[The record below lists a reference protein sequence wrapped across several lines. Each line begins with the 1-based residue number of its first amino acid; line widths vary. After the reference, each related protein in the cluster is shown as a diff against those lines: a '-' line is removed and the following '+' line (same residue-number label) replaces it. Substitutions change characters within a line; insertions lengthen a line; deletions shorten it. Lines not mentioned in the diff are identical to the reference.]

1 MGLRILHVV
10 RSLRAETGGV
20 AEAVLRLSGAL
31 AAEGHAVSIL
41 SLDGT
46 DEARPGNP
54 AVIVLGGSPD
64 GYGYHR
70 DYVPWLR
77 AHRREFDGV
86 VIHGLW
92 QYQGLGGWR
101 ALAGTDTPY
110 WVYCHGMLDPWFKR
124 TFPLKH
130 LKKWLYWP
138 WAEYRV
144 LRDAKAVLF
153 TCEEERLRA
162 RRSFWLYRCREVVT
176 GLGTAA
182 PPGDAALQREA
193 FLSAVRG
200 VAGRRYL
207 LFLGRLHPKK
217 GCDLLIEAFAGE
229 AREADVDLVMAG
241 PDQCGIKES
250 LVARARELG
259 VEGRIHWPGMLEG
272 AAKWGAFRGAEAF
285 VLPSHQENFGVT
297 VAEALGCGTPVLIS
311 QEVNIWREVLA
322 DGAGLAEE
330 DTVDGT
336 RRLLSRWRG
345 LSAAEQGRMRER
357 ALESFSRRFEAGP
370 PARALAALFL

>member
-10 RSLRAETGGV
+10 RSLRAETGGL

-31 AAEGHAVSIL
+31 CAQGHTVSIL
-41 SLDGT
+41 SLDGG
-46 DEARPGNP
+46 DAARAGNP
-54 AVIVLGGSPD
+54 AVIVLAGRPH
-64 GYGYHR
+64 GYGYHP

-77 AHRREFDGV
+77 EHRREFDGV
-86 VIHGLW
+86 VLHGLW
-92 QYQGLGGWR
+92 QYQGFGGWR

-138 WAEYRV
+138 WGEYRV

-176 GLGTAA
+176 GLGTDA
-182 PPGDAALQREA
+182 PPEDAAGQREA
-193 FLSAVRG
+193 FLSAVPG
-200 VAGRRYL
+200 VGGRRYL
-207 LFLGRLHPKK
+207 LFLGRLHLKK
-217 GCDLLIEAFAGE
+217 GCDLLIEAFAAE

-241 PDQCGIKES
+241 PDQCAMRDAWM
-250 LVARARELG
+250 ARARELG
-259 VEGRIHWPGMLEG
+259 VGGRIHWPGMLEG

-285 VLPSHQENFGVT
+285 VLPSHQENFGMT
-297 VAEALGCGTPVLIS
+297 VAEALSCGTPVLIS
-311 QEVNIWREVLA
+311 REVNIWREVLA

-330 DTVDGT
+330 DTLAGT
-336 RRLLSRWRG
+336 RRLLTQWLG
-345 LSAAEQGRMRER
+345 LSGPERAQMRVC

-370 PARALAALFL
+370 PARALAGLFL